1 MKFSTILAST
11 LSLATFVTAQPIAP
25 VSEQLTVKLET
36 REMGESI
43 IEAYQLEQRDISDII
58 SSLYSSINFTAIIDD
73 IDFDGIAEWI
83 NGLLTEN
90 NNIQY
95 LENLL
100 NFVGRTNLVP
110 VLIGFIV
117 SNNAT
122 RLIAYQAVVSAVNS
136 GIDPEPLFVAL
147 KDSGLLYT
155 IIADLVENENTL
167 PLVFRVIT
175 QTLSGIDFGELIS
188 QFLAG
193 GSATVTLQTNSN
205 GGSNTGAQAVPT
217 LVISNPLGG
226 SGDSGSATPANT
238 QATGGNTQASSYSS
252 VDVNSINQLISDAA
266 AENTNSGNA
275 GGNTNIATSL
285 TRTTSQGQNQGQNQ
299 GQGQATSYDLATL
312 TGPAFQSVP
321 TSQIGQG
328 PTSVNYA
335 SLTAVASA
343 LGGSAKKRDALD
355 EVLEIVAQKRAEEYD
370 EAVIESEMAKRDGV
384 QDLLTTIFTAIAESN
399 LINETINYLLTDSQF
414 EGSVVLI
421 IRDVLASLT
430 PATFEF
436 NTDNPLIAA
445 SQNAG
450 LIRDLI
456 SRALNDDDLKAYL
469 LRDVRLVISHIS
481 SSLGISKREV
491 YDKLYARD
499 EEVTSSFISIVSQ
512 STINSNASSVATI
525 DAANAGSPASL
536 NLVSVALAAIG
547 LSAFVL

>member
-275 GGNTNIATSL
+275 GGTLIL
-285 TRTTSQGQNQGQNQ
+285 PLVSQG
-299 GQGQATSYDLATL
+299 L
-312 TGPAFQSVP
+312 PARVKIKVKTKVKVKPPHMIWQ
-321 TSQIGQG
+321 
-328 PTSVNYA
+328 
-335 SLTAVASA
+335 L
-343 LGGSAKKRDALD
+343 
-355 EVLEIVAQKRAEEYD
+355 
-370 EAVIESEMAKRDGV
+370 
-384 QDLLTTIFTAIAESN
+384 
-399 LINETINYLLTDSQF
+399 
-414 EGSVVLI
+414 
-421 IRDVLASLT
+421 
-430 PATFEF
+430 
-436 NTDNPLIAA
+436 
-445 SQNAG
+445 
-450 LIRDLI
+450 
-456 SRALNDDDLKAYL
+456 
-469 LRDVRLVISHIS
+469 
-481 SSLGISKREV
+481 
-491 YDKLYARD
+491 
-499 EEVTSSFISIVSQ
+499 
-512 STINSNASSVATI
+512 
-525 DAANAGSPASL
+525 
-536 NLVSVALAAIG
+536 
-547 LSAFVL
+547 